1 MAKITLLPESETKP
15 REGARPLMMALK
27 EKGQLYSLYMPFL
40 INGGIFVP
48 AQSFGASASQLPSP
62 GSKLMI
68 LLNLPEDSMKKTVTG
83 KVVWVTLS
91 PTALGAVAGVGVQFE
106 DTEANRQ
113 LRIQIENLLAGI
125 LGKSEQR
132 TQTV

>member
-15 REGARPLMMALK
+15 RESTRPLMMALK
-27 EKGQLYSLYMPFL
+27 DKGQLYSLYMPFL
-40 INGGIFVP
+40 VNGGIFVP
-48 AQSFGASASQLPSP
+48 AQSFGASAGQLPPP

-68 LLNLPEDSMKKTVTG
+68 LMNLPDDAMKKTVTG
-83 KVVWVTLS
+83 KVAWVSLS
-91 PTALGAVAGVGVQFE
+91 QTALGAVAGVGVQFE
-106 DTEANRQ
+106 DTDANRQ
-113 LRIQIENLLAGI
+113 LRNQIENLLAGI